1 MRKSALK
8 PLDADGLFQYA
19 LRLLGGRAFS
29 TAELRTRLERRAAEP
44 SDVDPVLARCREYG
58 YLDDRK
64 FADSY
69 AAARLENQL
78 HGRERVLRD
87 LRQRRI
93 APALAGKAVG
103 AVYDAVDEIQLI
115 EKYLERKFRGKDL
128 AAWLSEPKHL
138 ASAYRRLRAAGFS
151 SGNAVRVLTR
161 FSHQAQELEDSEPP
175 DA

>member
-1 MRKSALK
+1 MRKSAPR
-8 PLDADGLFQYA
+8 PLDAGGLFQYA

-29 TAELRTRLERRAAEP
+29 AAELRTRLERRAEDP

-58 YLDDRK
+58 YLNDKK
-64 FADSY
+64 FAESY

-87 LRQRRI
+87 LRQRRV

-103 AVYDAVDEIQLI
+103 TVYDGVDEIQLI

-128 AAWLSEPKHL
+128 AAWLGERKYL

-151 SGNAVRVLTR
+151 SANTVRVLTR
-161 FSHQAQELEDSEPP
+161 FSSQAQELEDSEPP
-175 DA
+175 EP